1 MCVDYLNC
9 GNKTIEDRA
18 TQIAKDNGYIVTP
31 GFGSHSGPIWG
42 SGG

>member
-9 GNKTIEDRA
+9 GSKTIEDGA
-18 TQIAKDNGYIVTP
+18 TKIAKDNGYTVTS